1 MNPDEIQMPGRPL
14 TEEERK
20 ALQET
25 GELPTSFD
33 PTPANQEEPK
43 QQQQGG
49 FDLGQALQTG
59 YNFLTENISGDP
71 NQGQSLD
78 QRQQRLR
85 AQIEKDDQKDP
96 VRQFTENLS
105 TSIVD
110 WVDNT
115 FQGDQRTREE
125 IEATRKGISL
135 DSRSR
140 MAAANEEALTGND
153 FTGET
158 VRAAVGGLSQSLEG
172 VLEAGDFIGDMGLTA
187 LAATGLDFGLVQDK
201 DLTWH
206 EDYIAMDYDFGVAPN
221 NTRLGNFARN
231 SIGVLINMRQLA
243 MYGGGKV
250 PILRAGMGPNST
262 WATRLGG
269 DQMRG
274 FLVDFF
280 TNPGEGNLSNMFGG
294 DQENA
299 FILFKALAHEDE
311 DNQYIRRL
319 KNGIEGGL
327 IGTAADGLGE
337 LFGALRKGYQA
348 RVRNKATPEKAVQV
362 TLEEVRKRFEI
373 SERAAVIEN
382 KPSQA
387 EIDDLYARY
396 LEQNEFSKKDL
407 DLPEN
412 EEIYPYQIESAKFKA
427 QQLANQIPLQR
438 FFDDGFPS
446 MVKTGELPNGSTI
459 KFKYQ
464 RTDLFDDGTIPAIE
478 VSWDVK
484 EGEMLGKG
492 GISAIK
498 MFNEQVQ
505 GLKPGT
511 VLENTPL
518 QDSRRIDSKAGDRR
532 LTAADGKVQK
542 RFAIETFDW
551 WSKNFE
557 EIYGQ
562 PAEFPMEF
570 ADGSVVKDLEDYWN
584 NVLDADGRLNQM
596 DNFRDTDVGDRV
608 HEAIYNYYTPNTRGK
623 IYQRV
628 GFGEVDVMSG
638 YQYGVVRAEPDA
650 KGRWLEPLNL
660 KSTRT
665 TRVDQRALVEQVQAR
680 AIAFKGPNAGLY
692 HGTTDKN
699 AASIRQNGFRLTT
712 RTERGGAGNALGD
725 GVYFTSNKAYANDY
739 GRNVLEGPMGEVN
752 LKEITDLELE
762 EIANKYG
769 GMDEYSFLA
778 DDQALIKEF
787 GGQYDGVRVVD
798 ANFGGLGDN
807 VGDEIVIFDPKVA
820 DRLIRDSDP
829 TTTDVKARKAENA
842 INGSRPDK
850 EGMFDPQERAQRT
863 SRFDAEDVEVTQQ
876 TWTDPDGST
885 KPFLD
890 NDLINRLD
898 TVEKLNT
905 FIKMHDRNIDIDEI
919 AKRLQREPIEYQ
931 LDTFRTVARLAA
943 GGVESKY
950 LDELR
955 FTTRPDGSVLP
966 ESYFRRGVNS
976 GGAVVLKVMAYD
988 SAVQMRDIARELVDL
1003 EAMDANFNTQALMI
1017 LDRAELLMRTKKEA
1031 TSLSSDLLQQWGLK
1045 PRKQFDEVRADDLL
1059 IEEKFAYW
1067 KNIFR
1072 EGDVSQLRD
1081 VQEEFMDFATSLML
1095 TDGDPLRQVS
1105 FWSAWAKQGFRNFNT
1120 VIINGMLSTPVS
1132 QMRNI
1137 AGNVATVIERPLA
1150 QAIGALIPS
1159 GELTAAQRGMMA
1171 KNSLLMFESIHE
1183 TFLEAARVARK
1194 SWNQQVAV
1202 TDATKMDFGLEDA
1215 AKLEAVIA
1223 KAKTP
1228 FQRFMAHSLEAYHGF
1243 ANSPWTTLPSR
1254 GLTSA
1259 DDFFKTMAVRQELRY
1274 QAAMQAEN
1282 FDLEFSPLK
1291 DRGQARKDI
1300 YRQLVD
1306 ENLGVNGE
1314 IINQRLKDL
1323 ADEVTF
1329 QTELE
1334 DGIVKSVSEFTS
1346 DVPALKQFMP
1356 FVKTP
1361 HNLNIYA
1368 GQHIPLPGVDR
1379 FIVESQKILKN
1390 GTPEQRAILRG
1401 KKALGFMMFT
1411 SGAALTHAGLLTGF
1425 GPSDPELRAIWLKTH
1440 QPQSIKIGG
1449 EWYSYKALPVVDL
1462 IFASI
1467 ADTAMIIDS
1476 IGEVEADQLARQ
1488 MIYTIASIAANRT
1501 YFSGLV
1507 ELSGLLDFESFN
1519 FGRNAQEFV
1528 LDRANMAIGMSGLR
1542 GGLENLHKEGVTE
1555 YRTQLDAIM
1564 GRLSG
1569 GFMGERI
1576 EVPDILTGEQQIRGF
1591 EHPIN
1596 FISPF
1601 RVMSPNAHPLTDFFA
1616 QPQIRFEMP
1625 RDITERVDGL
1635 ELTPDESYFIR
1646 KEMYGNGMLADWLTD
1661 YVTSPRFKQ
1670 DYINWQNNLGTEN
1683 GVKRKESLWYK
1694 TMMQAFLK
1702 QQRKAVQALREDETS
1717 LGNHFR
1723 MRLEEHQ
1730 LKQQP
1735 NATGQLRPNTES
1747 AIQRLST
1754 FAN

>member
-25 GELPTSFD
+25 GELPTSFE
-33 PTPANQEEPK
+33 PTPANAEEPK

-71 NQGQSLD
+71 NLGQSQD

-85 AQIEKDDQKDP
+85 TQIEQDDKKDP
-96 VRQFTENLS
+96 VRQFTENLN
-105 TSIVD
+105 TTIVD

-125 IEATRKGISL
+125 IEANRKRISL

-140 MAAANEEALTGND
+140 MAAANEDLLTGND

-158 VRAAVGGLSQSLEG
+158 TRAVVGGLAQSLEG

-243 MYGGGKV
+243 MYGGAKV
-250 PILRAGMGPNST
+250 PFLRAGMGPNST
-262 WATRLGG
+262 MASRLGG
-269 DQMRG
+269 EQLRG

-319 KNGIEGGL
+319 KNGVEGGL
-327 IGTAADGLGE
+327 IGTVADGLGE
-337 LFGALRKGYQA
+337 LYGALRKGYKSRIAGKTPKQA
-348 RVRNKATPEKAVQV
+348 TQATLAEIKKNVERQELFHGTYAKQSILDEGFRPSKGETDPLGQGVYFSPQESLAKAYGPELLSGDA
-362 TLEEVRKRFEI
+362 
-373 SERAAVIEN
+373 AAVR
-382 KPSQA
+382 
-387 EIDDLYARY
+387 L
-396 LEQNEFSKKDL
+396 KDL
-407 DLPEN
+407 
-412 EEIYPYQIESAKFKA
+412 
-427 QQLANQIPLQR
+427 
-438 FFDDGFPS
+438 
-446 MVKTGELPNGSTI
+446 T
-459 KFKYQ
+459 
-464 RTDLFDDGTIPAIE
+464 
-478 VSWDVK
+478 W
-484 EGEMLGKG
+484 
-492 GISAIK
+492 
-498 MFNEQVQ
+498 EQVQ
-505 GLKPGT
+505 ET
-511 VLENTPL
+511 VNSLGGFNEYGAPTDPL
-518 QDSRRIDSKAGDRR
+518 ALSKAFGGDF
-532 LTAADGKVQK
+532 DGVRVKGLYDD
-542 RFAIETFDW
+542 A
-551 WSKNFE
+551 SKDEVLLF
-557 EIYGQ
+557 
-562 PAEFPMEF
+562 
-570 ADGSVVKDLEDYWN
+570 SVDKANE
-584 NVLDADGRLNQM
+584 
-596 DNFRDTDVGDRV
+596 
-608 HEAIYNYYTPNTRGK
+608 
-623 IYQRV
+623 
-628 GFGEVDVMSG
+628 
-638 YQYGVVRAEPDA
+638 
-650 KGRWLEPLNL
+650 
-660 KSTRT
+660 
-665 TRVDQRALVEQVQAR
+665 LVTKANPR
-680 AIAFKGPNAGLY
+680 LY
-692 HGTTDKN
+692 HGTTDRN
-699 AASIRQNGFRLTT
+699 ATSIRDNGFRLTT
-712 RTERGGAGNALGD
+712 RTERGGVGNALGD
-725 GVYFTSNKAYANDY
+725 GVYFTTNKAYANDY
-739 GRNVLEGPMGEVN
+739 GRNVFEGPMGEVN

-807 VGDEIVIFDPKVA
+807 VGDEIVIFDTKVA

-842 INGSRPDK
+842 LNGSRPDK
-850 EGMFDPQERAQRT
+850 EGQFDPQERAQRT

-1045 PRKQFDEVRADDLL
+1045 PRKQFDDVRADDLL
-1059 IEEKFAYW
+1059 IEEKFGYW
-1067 KNIFR
+1067 KQIFR

-1194 SWNQQVAV
+1194 SWSQQVAV

-1449 EWYSYKALPVVDL
+1449 EWISYKALPVVDL
-1462 IFASI
+1462 VFAAI

-1476 IGEVEADQLARQ
+1476 VGEVEADQLTKQ
-1488 MIYTIASIAANRT
+1488 VIYTIASIAANRT

-1507 ELSGLLDFESFN
+1507 ELSGLLDFESFS

-1542 GGLENLHKEGVTE
+1542 GGLENLHKEGLTE
-1555 YRTQLDAIM
+1555 YRTQLDAVM

-1569 GFMGERI
+1569 GFLGERI

-1646 KEMYGNGMLADWLTD
+1646 KEMYGNGLLANWLTD

-1670 DYINWQNNLGTEN
+1670 DYINWQNNLGTEY
-1683 GVKRKESLWYK
+1683 GVKRKDSIWYK

-1735 NATGQLRPNTES
+1735 NATGQLRPNTED